1 MHLVLSSGANTKPVV
16 RDTAVVV
23 ATPLDAIMQ
32 LEQPRGI
39 ATVVLA
45 GSYAQDPAIVEF
57 LHEFYPSIRIERES

>member
-1 MHLVLSSGANTKPVV
+1 MHLVLSSGCHTKPVV

-23 ATPLDAIMQ
+23 ATPLDAILQ

-45 GSYAQDPAIVEF
+45 GSYAQDPALVEF
-57 LHEFYPSIRIERES
+57 LHEFYPAIRVECER